1 MMPQRAVTPRAAS
14 VASISPVP
22 SASSVANVSISSASG
37 ASGIFSALRYR
48 NYRLFWFGQLVS
60 VTGTFMQG
68 TAQQWLVLSLSSNAL
83 ALGILGALQFGPM
96 LVPFGGAIADHWP
109 RRSVLMCTQAIAGS
123 LALVLFLL
131 TVTGMV
137 QLWHV
142 FVLALLLGVN
152 NAVDMPTRQ
161 AFVSEMVPR
170 ERLLNAVSLNSAQF
184 NPSRIVGP
192 GLPGPLLR
200 LFGTPLLFLL
210 NAISFLAVIVGL
222 RLMRT
227 SELMPVTRAAAT
239 QGMARLRAMG

>member
-1 MMPQRAVTPRAAS
+1 MMPQRAVTPHAPS

-22 SASSVANVSISSASG
+22 SASSVANVSSASG

-68 TAQQWLVLSLSSNAL
+68 TAQQWLVLSLSSNAI
-83 ALGILGALQFGPM
+83 ALGIVGTLQFGPM
-96 LVPFGGAIADHWP
+96 LVPFGGAIADRWP
-109 RRSVLMCTQAIAGS
+109 RRSVLMCTQAIAGT
-123 LALVLFLL
+123 LALVLYLL
-131 TVTGMV
+131 TATGMV

-142 FVLALLLGVN
+142 FVLALLLGLN

-184 NPSRIVGP
+184 NASRIVGP
-192 GLPGPLLR
+192 GLAGLLIAP
-200 LFGTPLLFLL
+200 FCIPP
-210 NAISFLAVIVGL
+210 SFLPTPRRFPARSLGV
-222 RLMRT
+222 RPMRT
-227 SELMPVTRAAAT
+227 PAQSPASR
-239 QGMARLRAMG
+239 